1 MAQQTPTVPAGSA
14 AEHEAVVTLQLRTAA
29 MAYHLEKERD
39 GRAVASPVPERV
51 VREWA
56 RADAGDFAKLR
67 EGVHDQV
74 LPVMANNMRI
84 NATYRS
90 ELEASAPQV
99 AARVTAYDREAQAA
113 FDAAMPNRQA
123 AAARAAAQA
132 LTAEEVKAVE
142 RIDER
147 HHFMIATLH
156 KGNRFSAESLA
167 KFAQSDARDFAMVS
181 EGHKDAKAIA
191 VNMRSLGEH
200 YPEYRA
206 ALAAASPQMAQ
217 RVEALHEA
225 DEAQAGARKPAA
237 TDTPARAAPQL
248 DGDDRLHR
256 EIERRAERPADM
268 SAADR
273 AAADAKAFRGIEKPH
288 MQESAAVVMT
298 DSGRAAPAY
307 KEALTA
313 AAPDVAQRVAVLDKQ
328 ADAKMMAKEDRKERH
343 DPLVQAALTTAKE
356 QHLGTTTINPDDHA
370 TFQHEGGTYTVQQKA
385 PGSFAV
391 YDKTGKKVR
400 DIGPATQKTH
410 QRAGEQHTAREV
422 KLSPAPE
429 VEGVRLVSLG
439 KGASVAD
446 IDEKAQQVVIR
457 RSGRVVER
465 LADEKAAGD
474 FADKK
479 GLSAEDRDALLK
491 LAAARA
497 ADGPARDAVKA
508 TLGKDAR
515 AMDSMV
521 NTLSQA
527 AERGRV
533 RAEVQQNDA
542 QVYEWIER
550 QRQLRAQQEPAAS
563 QAAPAARAVEGT
575 QSIERQGALAAPD
588 KSRAIPPEVGS
599 QFTKDG
605 DKYYHQQSKAVAF
618 VDRGDKLST
627 PASTP
632 KMAEALVKVAEA
644 RGWDE
649 VRVQGTEGF
658 RREVWLEASSRGM
671 HVDGYTPTDRDKS
684 ELEKRN
690 AFTRDQNTIQVRS
703 HAFKQLPP
711 DQGVQRDPSLASA
724 YALVQAAEAFAQAR
738 LAEKDRQQFVTAVRA
753 KVADDLQA
761 GRPVPALQI
770 RAPARESARQVEQAN
785 ERVR

>member
-14 AEHEAVVTLQLRTAA
+14 EPEAVVNLQQ
-29 MAYHLEKERD
+29 
-39 GRAVASPVPERV
+39 G
-51 VREWA
+51 
-56 RADAGDFAKLR
+56 
-67 EGVHDQV
+67 
-74 LPVMANNMRI
+74 
-84 NATYRS
+84 
-90 ELEASAPQV
+90 
-99 AARVTAYDREAQAA
+99 
-113 FDAAMPNRQA
+113 A
-123 AAARAAAQA
+123 AAKVRAANG
-132 LTAEEVKAVE
+132 T
-142 RIDER
+142 R
-147 HHFMIATLH
+147 
-156 KGNRFSAESLA
+156 
-167 KFAQSDARDFAMVS
+167 
-181 EGHKDAKAIA
+181 
-191 VNMRSLGEH
+191 
-200 YPEYRA
+200 
-206 ALAAASPQMAQ
+206 
-217 RVEALHEA
+217 
-225 DEAQAGARKPAA
+225 
-237 TDTPARAAPQL
+237 APQL
-248 DGDDRLHR
+248 DGDDRLHK
-256 EIERRAERPADM
+256 EIERRAEKPADM

-273 AAADAKAFRGIEKPH
+273 ASADAKAFRSIEKPY

-307 KEALTA
+307 REALAT
-313 AAPDVAQRVAVLDKQ
+313 AAPDVAQRVAALDKQ
-328 ADAKMMAKEDRKERH
+328 AEARMMAKEDRKQQQMGSSGPVDRREIDRWV
-343 DPLVQAALTTAKE
+343 VQAHDHKPAEFKDAKNAAAAYDAIDAEKSPSVARVMRDGSAGISAETVGVDDRREKSVGSSDQAFARAYLELQQQRQVRIEVSATTA
-356 QHLGTTTINPDDHA
+356 A
-370 TFQHEGGTYTVQQKA
+370 
-385 PGSFAV
+385 S
-391 YDKTGKKVR
+391 R
-400 DIGPATQKTH
+400 
-410 QRAGEQHTAREV
+410 GE
-422 KLSPAPE
+422 P
-429 VEGVRLVSLG
+429 EGVRLESLG
-439 KGASVAD
+439 KGVSTAD
-446 IDEKAQQVVIR
+446 VDPKAQQVVIR
-457 RSGRVVER
+457 RSGRVIER
-465 LADEKAAGD
+465 LADEKAVGE

-479 GLSAEDRDALLK
+479 GLSAEDRETLLK
-491 LAAARA
+491 LAAVRA
-497 ADGPARDAVKA
+497 ADDPEREAAKA
-508 TLGKDAR
+508 SIGKDAQP
-515 AMDSMV
+515 MDSMV

-550 QRQLRAQQEPAAS
+550 QRQLRAQQETGSAAATARPS
-563 QAAPAARAVEGT
+563 RAVEGSQT
-575 QSIERQGALAAPD
+575 IERQGPLAAPD
-588 KSRAIPPEVGS
+588 TARAIPPEVGS
-599 QFTKDG
+599 QFTRDG

-703 HAFKQLPP
+703 QAFKQLPP

-761 GRPVPALQI
+761 GRPVPVVQI
-770 RAPARESARQVEQAN
+770 RTPARESAREFEQTN

>member
-14 AEHEAVVTLQLRTAA
+14 AEHEAIVNLQLRTAA
-29 MAYHLEKERD
+29 MAHHLEKERD
-39 GRAVASPVPERV
+39 GRAVASPVPERA

-67 EGVHDQV
+67 ERVHDQV
-74 LPVMANNMRI
+74 LPVMANNMRV

-90 ELEASAPQV
+90 ELEATAPLV
-99 AARVTAYDREAQAA
+99 AARVTAYDRETQAA
-113 FDAAMPNRQA
+113 FDAATVSRQA
-123 AAARAAAQA
+123 TVPRPSAPA
-132 LTAEEVKAVE
+132 LTADEVKSVK

-147 HHFMIATLH
+147 HHLMIESLH
-156 KGNRFSAESLA
+156 KGDRFSAQSLA

-181 EGHKDAKAIA
+181 EGHKDATAIA
-191 VNMRSLGEH
+191 VTMRSLGEH

-225 DEAQAGARKPAA
+225 NEAQAGARKPAA
-237 TDTPARAAPQL
+237 ADTPALAAPQPAGKAADTTRTPQL
-248 DGDDRLHR
+248 DADIQRRGIDRW
-256 EIERRAERPADM
+256 EVRANDVKPAEFKDAK
-268 SAADR
+268 SAAAAYDAIDAAKGPSVVRILRDGSVGVSAETVGIHGRREKSVGSSDQAFAR
-273 AAADAKAFRGIEKPH
+273 AYAELQQQRQVERIDA
-288 MQESAAVVMT
+288 SA
-298 DSGRAAPAY
+298 
-307 KEALTA
+307 KTA
-313 AAPDVAQRVAVLDKQ
+313 ASQ
-328 ADAKMMAKEDRKERH
+328 AE
-343 DPLVQAALTTAKE
+343 P
-356 QHLGTTTINPDDHA
+356 
-370 TFQHEGGTYTVQQKA
+370 
-385 PGSFAV
+385 
-391 YDKTGKKVR
+391 
-400 DIGPATQKTH
+400 
-410 QRAGEQHTAREV
+410 
-422 KLSPAPE
+422 
-429 VEGVRLVSLG
+429 EGVRLASLG
-439 KGASVAD
+439 KGISTAD
-446 IDEKAQQVVIR
+446 IDAKTQQVVIR

-465 LADEKAAGD
+465 LPDERAAGE

-491 LAAARA
+491 LVAARA
-497 ADGPARDAVKA
+497 ADDPARDAAKA
-508 TLGKDAR
+508 SSGKDAR
-515 AMDSMV
+515 PMNNMV
-521 NTLSQA
+521 NTLSQV

-550 QRQLRAQQEPAAS
+550 QRQLRAQQEPAAG
-563 QAAPAARAVEGT
+563 QAGPAMRTVEGT
-575 QSIERQGALAAPD
+575 QTIERQGALAAPD
-588 KSRAIPPEVGS
+588 QARAMPPEVGL

-627 PASTP
+627 SASTP

-671 HVDGYTPTDRDKS
+671 HVDGYTPSDRDKN

-703 HAFKQLPP
+703 QAFQQLPP

-724 YALVQAAEAFAQAR
+724 YALVQAAEAFAKAR
-738 LAEKDRQQFVTAVRA
+738 LAERDQQPFVTAVRA

-761 GRPVPALQI
+761 GRPVPAVQI
-770 RAPARESARQVEQAN
+770 RAPARASARQVEHGN